1 MNRTPFALLASVVLS
16 LPLLAGCPS
25 EPVNPDPG
33 PVVSAAAP
41 IVRVSPRV
49 GGRGMD
55 MDVRLRGVNTQWESG
70 DVSFELGGDILVNSV
85 VVEGPNHA
93 LANISIDENAML
105 GFRAMTVSFPD
116 ADGNLLEH
124 TMDSDEGFL
133 VQTGGV
139 LITPDTVRLGET
151 LTIEIAGFN
160 TNFQDGLTWA
170 DFGEGV
176 FVNWVEVEDGV
187 TARASIS
194 VDQRAVPGLHDV
206 TVFNGP
212 DGWTLMDGLF
222 IDRSAIAIEI
232 DPAVGNQGESLY
244 FTLQG
249 LNTHWTTADGKQTM
263 LDLGTSICV
272 EEFWPDCQDT
282 VRPGGPIA
290 VNGPTLGTGRMD
302 ISNGAIPGL
311 YDVRAYVMEEQDFDG
326 NFIIDAD
333 EYVIL
338 EEVILHDG
346 FEVREVPIDC
356 GDMPGVSFGFN
367 IGRQFNNDTCEVGES
382 VSASA
387 IFYTP
392 LDPPCGAP
400 GPMPPPAFDVNGI
413 LPLPQPADCPSPRTC
428 DAGPF
433 VYLESQV
440 NTITL
445 VRQENSFTGDIF
457 YVPDRALTL
466 DDYPFSRDHEGDLGE
481 RVVYDL
487 VAEPGSDDPT
497 QIPAFRAEDVLYTL
511 PSDFELTEPL
521 LCENYTHVTDTDLPL
536 RWTPAETYDVAGLS
550 ASITTTDPEGNA
562 FQLIVFPW
570 DDGAFD
576 WDGDTLSALPPGGGN
591 FSFGAG
597 VAQPKWFLD
606 FGEGPV
612 GLENQGRSGLG
623 YSGIIT
629 LQAPPEEE
637 EAPE

>member
-1 MNRTPFALLASVVLS
+1 MNRTALPLVLLAATLS
-16 LPLLAGCPS
+16 LPVLGGCPS
-25 EPVNPDPG
+25 EG
-33 PVVSAAAP
+33 PATGGGTVQPAAP

-55 MDVRLRGVNTQWESG
+55 MDVRLRGVNTQWQEG
-70 DVSFELGGDILVNSV
+70 DVSFELGGDVIVNSV
-85 VVEGPNHA
+85 IVEGPNFA
-93 LANISIDENAML
+93 TANISIDDNAML
-105 GFRAMTVSFPD
+105 GYRAMTVRYPS
-116 ADGNLLEH
+116 ADGTILEH
-124 TMDSDEGFL
+124 TTAGDEGFL

-139 LITPDTVRLGET
+139 LISPDTVRLGET
-151 LTIEIAGFN
+151 VSIDIEGFN
-160 TNFQDGLTWA
+160 TNFQDGTTWV

-176 FVNWVEVEDGV
+176 FVNWVEVDDDTHA
-187 TARASIS
+187 TASVSI
-194 VDQRAVPGLHDV
+194 DQRAIPGLHDV

-232 DPAVGNQGESLY
+232 DPDNGNQGESLF
-244 FTLQG
+244 FTIRG
-249 LNTHWTTADGKQTM
+249 RNTHWVDSGARQTM

-282 VRPGGPIA
+282 VRPGGPVD
-290 VNGPTLGTGRMD
+290 VNSPTQAGGRMD
-302 ISNGAIPGL
+302 ISNGAIPGF
-311 YDVRAYVMEEQDFDG
+311 YDVRVYVMEEQDFDG
-326 NFIIDAD
+326 NFLIEPD

-346 FEVREVPIDC
+346 FEVREVPVDC
-356 GDMPGVSFGFN
+356 NDTPGVSFGFN
-367 IGRQFNNDTCEVGES
+367 ISRQFNNDNCTVQES

-400 GPMPPPAFDVNGI
+400 GPMPPAPYDVNGI
-413 LPLPQPADCPSPRTC
+413 LPLPGAADCPSPRTC

-433 VYLESQV
+433 VYLEGNV

-466 DDYPFSRDHEGDLGE
+466 DDYPFSQEYEQDLGE
-481 RVVYDL
+481 RVHYDL
-487 VAEPGSDDPT
+487 VADPGSDDPS
-497 QIPAFRAEDVLYTL
+497 QIPAFRASDVLFTL
-511 PSDFELTEPL
+511 PSDFELLSPI

-536 RWTPAETYDVAGLS
+536 RWTPASTYDVAGLS
-550 ASITTTDPEGNA
+550 ASITTTDADGNA

-576 WDGDTLSALPPGGGN
+576 WDGDVLSGLPPGGGT

-597 VAQPKWFLD
+597 VGQPKWFLD
-606 FGEGPV
+606 FGQGPV

-623 YSGIIT
+623 YGGIIT
-629 LQAPPEEE
+629 LQAPPD
-637 EAPE
+637 EAPAE

>member
-1 MNRTPFALLASVVLS
+1 MRTPSLALAALIA
-16 LPLLAGCPS
+16 LPLLTGCPTDS
-25 EPVNPDPG
+25 TDPTPTVVG
-33 PVVSAAAP
+33 DAAPVV
-41 IVRVSPRV
+41 RLSPRT

-55 MDVRLRGVNTQWESG
+55 VTMRIRGTNTQWEEG
-70 DVSFELGGDILVNSV
+70 DVTLDLGEDIEVTSV
-85 VVEGPNHA
+85 LVEGPIFASATLTIGEGAA
-93 LANISIDENAML
+93 LGYRPVTIAW
-105 GFRAMTVSFPD
+105 PD
-116 ADGNLLEH
+116 ADGEQVVDNK
-124 TMDSDEGFL
+124 TGDEGFL
-133 VQTGGV
+133 VQTGG
-139 LITPDTVRLGET
+139 ISISPSQVRLGET
-151 LTIEIAGFN
+151 ISIDVVGVN

-170 DFGEGV
+170 DFGEGI
-176 FVNWVEVEDGV
+176 FVEDFV
-187 TARASIS
+187 VIDDLNATAKVSI
-194 VDQRAVPGLHDV
+194 DQRAIPGLHDV

-222 IDRSAIAIEI
+222 VDRSAVAIEI
-232 DPAVGNQGESLY
+232 DPESGNQGESLF
-244 FTLQG
+244 FTLRG
-249 LNTHWTTADGKQTM
+249 RNTHWADSGAVQTM
-263 LDLGTSICV
+263 LDLTTDICV

-282 VRPGGPIA
+282 VRPGGPVDVISA
-290 VNGPTLGTGRMD
+290 TQAGGRMD
-302 ISNGAIPGL
+302 ISNGAMPGFK
-311 YDVRAYVMEEQDFDG
+311 DVRVYVMEEMDIDGDFV
-326 NFIIDAD
+326 ISPD

-346 FEVREVPIDC
+346 FEVREVPVDC
-356 GDMPGVSFGFN
+356 SDTPGVSFGFN
-367 IGRQFNNDTCEVGES
+367 IGRQFDNATCTVNES

-400 GPMPPPAFDVNGI
+400 GPMPPAPFDVNGI
-413 LPLPQPADCPSPRTC
+413 LPLPGAADCPSPRTC

-457 YVPDRALTL
+457 YVPQTPLTL
-466 DDYPFSRDHEGDLGE
+466 DDYPFSMDYEQDLGE

-497 QIPAFRAEDVLYTL
+497 QIPAFRAEEVLFTL
-511 PSDFELTEPL
+511 PSDFELLEPT
-521 LCENYTHVTDTDLPL
+521 LCENYTHVTDSDLPL
-536 RWTPAETYDVAGLS
+536 RWTPASTYDVAGLS
-550 ASITTTDPEGNA
+550 ASITTTDQNGDA

-576 WDGDTLSALPPGGGN
+576 WDGDVLAQLPPGGGS

-597 VAQPKWFLD
+597 VAEPKWFLD
-606 FGEGPV
+606 FGNGPV

-629 LQAPPEEE
+629 LEAAPE